1 MTIVIVSRIEGRHR
15 GGIRHPLGAARYDA
29 GAFTMSQ
36 LHDIASDPVLTVVK
50 GKLITHDN
58 IVDLLTEG
66 SELQPKAPE
75 PEAEEAEYELSPE
88 ERALAVE
95 QADQTAPE
103 AAERGRGRRRAAKA
117 LGG

>member
-1 MTIVIVSRIEGRHR
+1 MTVVIVSRIEGRHR

-50 GKLITHDN
+50 GTLITHDN

-66 SELQPKAPE
+66 SELQPKPE
-75 PEAEEAEYELSPE
+75 GADGAEVDAQP
-88 ERALAVE
+88 
-95 QADQTAPE
+95 DGKK
-103 AAERGRGRRRAAKA
+103 RGRPAKNA
-117 LGG
+117 EG